1 MHVHFN
7 AGGTADLIIRPET
20 GNCLGAFSYA
30 NRVVSVLIVGQTMDW
45 HRLKLYVDAVVFR
58 RYEEEK
64 S

>member
-1 MHVHFN
+1 MPLLYEQVAKRIANILDH
-7 AGGTADLIIRPET
+7 
-20 GNCLGAFSYA
+20 A